1 MAIYH
6 LTAKTVSRG
15 EPAPVPTV
23 EECQTVLLAI
33 AKQEPTPK
41 VESYYQEQIKPYLEY
56 FTEADDKAEAFAFC
70 RERMQADVTTDAPR
84 LKEMS
89 RDLSERLRR
98 FGGTWSQQS
107 ALEQEAM
114 NHIRLAPDR
123 EQAFAAITGEMDMA
137 LERSR
142 GRSR

>member
-1 MAIYH
+1 M
-6 LTAKTVSRG
+6 
-15 EPAPVPTV
+15 
-23 EECQTVLLAI
+23 
-33 AKQEPTPK
+33 
-41 VESYYQEQIKPYLEY
+41 EY
-56 FTEADDKAEAFAFC
+56 FAEADDKAEAFAFC

-89 RDLSERLRR
+89 RELSEKLRR

-114 NHIRLAPDR
+114 NHIRLAPNR
-123 EQAFAAITGEMDMA
+123 EQAFAAITGEMEMA

-142 GRSR
+142 GLGR

>member
-1 MAIYH
+1 
-6 LTAKTVSRG
+6 
-15 EPAPVPTV
+15 
-23 EECQTVLLAI
+23 
-33 AKQEPTPK
+33 
-41 VESYYQEQIKPYLEY
+41 
-56 FTEADDKAEAFAFC
+56 
-70 RERMQADVTTDAPR
+70 MQADVTTDAPR

-89 RDLSERLRR
+89 RELSERLRR

-123 EQAFAAITGEMDMA
+123 EQAFAAITGEIDMA

-142 GRSR
+142 GLGR